1 MSWTE
6 GLEHFCQPNGWKL
19 TADREDPKFFISVLT
34 DIKGNSHY
42 CACLAFS
49 EAVSKDLIEDVTKNK
64 TSHDEDEEDVVDSN
78 KSLAATLRGTSL
90 PRHIVPGISL
100 PNMPHDAVLFAPK
113 CLVLI
118 SRHDFPEVFR
128 NCLGVIYTVYS
139 ECLVGAGG
147 ERIKLETMV
156 GNLLGKLL
164 NLNHFTNFICE
175 KF

>member
-1 MSWTE
+1 M
-6 GLEHFCQPNGWKL
+6 
-19 TADREDPKFFISVLT
+19 LT

-164 NLNHFTNFICE
+164 NLNCFTNFI
-175 KF
+175 